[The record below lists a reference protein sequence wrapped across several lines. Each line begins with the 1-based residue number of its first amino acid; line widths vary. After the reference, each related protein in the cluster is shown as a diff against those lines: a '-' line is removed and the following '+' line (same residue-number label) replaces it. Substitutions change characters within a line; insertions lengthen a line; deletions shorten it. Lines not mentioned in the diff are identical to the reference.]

1 MHLSSLFFY
10 LSCLYP
16 THLRHLT
23 LSGCNSWNAGRKK
36 MPSSLAAKG
45 KDHPAA
51 WWIWTVNK
59 DSSPVGLA
67 TTWVYRTLPQLSPM
81 ARFVLLY
88 LWLSKL
94 AISGHNEVSF
104 SYGLQVSAL
113 NMFNTRNP
121 AISIVRILH
130 CVIVFYKVACLYEDD
145 KAHYC

>member
-1 MHLSSLFFY
+1 
-10 LSCLYP
+10 
-16 THLRHLT
+16 
-23 LSGCNSWNAGRKK
+23 

-81 ARFVLLY
+81 ARFVSLY

-130 CVIVFYKVACLYEDD
+130 CVIVFYKVASVCMKTTKPITASCVFNNSRKYLVTPLFTVFII
-145 KAHYC
+145 HW